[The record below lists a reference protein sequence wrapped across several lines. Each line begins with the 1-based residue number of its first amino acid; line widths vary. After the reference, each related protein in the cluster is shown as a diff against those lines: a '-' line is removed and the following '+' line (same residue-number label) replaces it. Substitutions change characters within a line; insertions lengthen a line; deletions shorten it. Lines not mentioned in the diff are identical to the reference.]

1 LTPSTSNATPAIAP
15 KSALAIHTTS
25 TDLGLALSDFAGDR
39 RQQVW
44 AELGQNTS
52 TLLHSYLAEFM
63 QPQTWT
69 DLAFIAVAIGPG
81 GFTGT
86 RLGVVTARTLA
97 QQLNIPLFGM
107 SSLAIVAWQTHT
119 STVISQAAG
128 QAIQADIA
136 IQMAA
141 HRGKLYGGIYSV
153 GPEFGV
159 KAMLTDAVLDPTQ
172 WQETLDRWHRP
183 YQLVEIESGLG
194 ATASSLLELAYLA
207 WQQGERHSWHG
218 VSPFYGQSPV

>member
-1 LTPSTSNATPAIAP
+1 MMYSTEQEPPFDSQAY
-15 KSALAIHTTS
+15 ALAIHTTS
-25 TDLGLALSDFAGDR
+25 TDLGLALGQFSSDR

-44 AELGQNTS
+44 TGLGQNAS
-52 TLLHSYLAEFM
+52 TLLHNYLAEFM
-63 QPQTWT
+63 RPQTWT

-97 QQLNIPLFGM
+97 QQLNIPLFGR

-119 STVISQAAG
+119 STVNSQAVNS
-128 QAIQADIA
+128 AINADIA
-136 IQMAA
+136 VQMPA

-153 GPEFGV
+153 DPKLGV
-159 KAMLTDAVLDPTQ
+159 NAKLVDTVLDPAQ
-172 WQETLDRWHRP
+172 WQETLDRWHHP
-183 YQLVEIESGLG
+183 YQLVQAEGGLG

-207 WQQGERHSWHG
+207 WQRGERPHWDA
-218 VSPFYGQSPV
+218 VLPFYGQSPV

>member
-1 LTPSTSNATPAIAP
+1 MMYLTEREPPLDSQSH
-15 KSALAIHTTS
+15 ALAIHTTS
-25 TDLGLALSDFAGDR
+25 ADLGLALSDFAGDR

-63 QPQTWT
+63 QPQSWA

-97 QQLNIPLFGM
+97 QQLNIPLFGL

-119 STVISQAAG
+119 STVVSQIAG

-136 IQMAA
+136 VQMPAY
-141 HRGKLYGGIYSV
+141 RGKLYGGIYSV
-153 GPEFGV
+153 DPEFGV
-159 KAMLTDAVLDPTQ
+159 KALLVDTVLDPTQ

-207 WQQGERHSWHG
+207 WQQGERPSWD
-218 VSPFYGQSPV
+218 SALPFYGQSPV